1 VARLTR
7 AVVVAGILAIAGCA
21 NIDKAYYTVADAV
34 EAAFTTPHPAPPTRV
49 PRPPAPPTMRRG
61 PASTAGAK
69 PATLPE
75 PEPVVVSGLSANA
88 IRAMLGQPS
97 ARASPAPGETWTYH
111 SGSCAVEL
119 FLFPNVTH
127 GGLQVLDYRVS
138 GAGSGEDS
146 KQACLRRLRD
156 APSSDLADAAPP
168 RADN

>member
-1 VARLTR
+1 MLARLTR
-7 AVVVAGILAIAGCA
+7 AAVVAGILAIAGCA
-21 NIDKAYYTVADAV
+21 SIDRAYYTVTDTV
-34 EAAFTTPHPAPPTRV
+34 ETAFTPRHAPPTRV
-49 PRPPAPPTMRRG
+49 PRPPAPPTIPRG
-61 PASTAGAK
+61 SASTAEAK
-69 PATLPE
+69 SATLPE
-75 PEPVVVSGLSANA
+75 PEPVVVSGLSGNA

-97 ARASPAPGETWTYH
+97 ARTGPAPGETWTYR

-156 APSSDLADAAPP
+156 APSS
-168 RADN
+168 

>member
-1 VARLTR
+1 VLDRLTR
-7 AVVVAGILAIAGCA
+7 AAVVAGILAIAGCA
-21 NIDKAYYTVADAV
+21 SIDREYYTVTDAV
-34 EAAFTTPHPAPPTRV
+34 EAAFITPRHAPPTRV
-49 PRPPAPPTMRRG
+49 PRPPAPPTIPRG
-61 PASTAGAK
+61 SASAAEAK

-75 PEPVVVSGLSANA
+75 PAPVVVSGLSGNA

-97 ARASPAPGETWTYH
+97 ARAGPAPGERWTYR

-156 APSSDLADAAPP
+156 APSS
-168 RADN
+168 